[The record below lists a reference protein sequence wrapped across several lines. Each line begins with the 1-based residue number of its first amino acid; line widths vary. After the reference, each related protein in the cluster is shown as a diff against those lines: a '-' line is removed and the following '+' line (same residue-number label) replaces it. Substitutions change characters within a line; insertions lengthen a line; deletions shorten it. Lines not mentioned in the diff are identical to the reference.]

1 MKILELFAGTR
12 SVSQSFEHRG
22 GVAYT
27 VEWDTNFKGISLYE
41 DVAKLTKERILE
53 LCDGKPD
60 VIWASP
66 DCSTYS
72 LAAISHHRK
81 KVGNTLEPISEYAKQ
96 CDETNRHVIQLIKEI
111 KPKYWFIENPRG
123 GMRKMDFMQR
133 LPRYTVTYCQY
144 GEQRM
149 KPTDIWTNHPNPQ
162 FKPACHYGDKCHI
175 SAPRGSRTGT
185 QGLKNHIERSK
196 IPRMLADHI
205 AKICE
210 E

>member
-1 MKILELFAGTR
+1 M
-12 SVSQSFEHRG
+12 
-22 GVAYT
+22 
-27 VEWDTNFKGISLYE
+27 EWDTNFKGISLYE